1 MTRTDSPPSPRAGRH
16 GKVTLARIIGL
27 RLRELRTERGLTQR
41 AVAARAGIDS
51 TRMSK
56 YETGE
61 HEPPLKTLLKL
72 SQVLAVPLDSL
83 VREPSAGPAGLE
95 DPRLIERFRQVE
107 ALDLGDREA
116 AVDLLDILL
125 GFQSYIKARQGA
137 SPPTPAPKPKR
148 DPRLLNRFRRIEH
161 LTGSEREAAIT
172 VLDLLLGLFR
182 GPQGDPGYGTPHT

>member
-1 MTRTDSPPSPRAGRH
+1 M
-16 GKVTLARIIGL
+16 
-27 RLRELRTERGLTQR
+27 TQR
-41 AVAARAGIDS
+41 AVAAKAGIDS

-72 SQVLAVPLDSL
+72 SQVLDVPLDFL

-95 DPRLIERFRQVE
+95 DPRLIERFQQVE
-107 ALDLGDREA
+107 ALDLRDREA

-137 SPPTPAPKPKR
+137 PSPASAAPAQKPKR
-148 DPRLLNRFRRIEH
+148 DPRLLNRFRRMEH

-172 VLDLLLGLFR
+172 VIDLLLGLFR
-182 GPQGDPGYGTPHT
+182 APQEGSMHGTSRT

>member
-1 MTRTDSPPSPRAGRH
+1 MTRTDSPPPTRAGRL
-16 GKVTLARIIGL
+16 GKVALARTIGR

-72 SQVLAVPLDSL
+72 AQVLDAPLDSL
-83 VREPSAGPAGLE
+83 VREPLAGPAGLE

-107 ALDLGDREA
+107 ALEQRDREA
-116 AVDLLDILL
+116 AADLLDILL

-137 SPPTPAPKPKR
+137 SPEPATKPKR
-148 DPRLLNRFRRIEH
+148 DPRLLNRFRRMEH

-172 VLDLLLGLFR
+172 VIDLLLGLFR
-182 GPQGDPGYGTPHT
+182 GPKEGSGHGTPRT